1 MEDYRAMIRST
12 FDLGSVRDAET
23 LFETCIK
30 NAFPTF
36 NFRRLEL
43 IRFIREDQYMEGR
56 SWNHVFEIK
65 KSSLNGN
72 PVWEVHCH
80 RVTMG
85 KTPDKHVYLD
95 YFSLGKLLKDHMAEL
110 LNDIPTELTENF
122 QHGLDHHVVVKQ
134 AERCNFRQFLT
145 YSHFAHGAVANEKQ

>member
-1 MEDYRAMIRST
+1 MEDYGAMIRST
-12 FDLGSVRDAET
+12 FEQGRVRDAEI

-30 NAFPTF
+30 SAFPTF

-43 IRFIREDQYMEGR
+43 IRFLREEKYMEGR

-65 KSSLNGN
+65 ASTLEGN
-72 PVWEVHCH
+72 PVWEVHCR

-95 YFSLGKLLKDHMAEL
+95 YMSLGFVRYME
-110 LNDIPTELTENF
+110 
-122 QHGLDHHVVVKQ
+122 
-134 AERCNFRQFLT
+134 
-145 YSHFAHGAVANEKQ
+145 

>member
-1 MEDYRAMIRST
+1 MQDYRAMIRST
-12 FDLGSVRDAET
+12 FELGSVRDAEA

-43 IRFIREDQYMEGR
+43 IRIDRDKLYLEGR
-56 SWNHVFEIK
+56 SWNHVFEVQK
-65 KSSLNGN
+65 TQLEGE

-95 YFSLGKLLKDHMAEL
+95 YLSLG
-110 LNDIPTELTENF
+110 F
-122 QHGLDHHVVVKQ
+122 VKYL
-134 AERCNFRQFLT
+134 ED
-145 YSHFAHGAVANEKQ
+145 K

>member
-1 MEDYRAMIRST
+1 MQDYRAMIRST
-12 FDLGSVRDAET
+12 FELGSVRDAEL

-43 IRFIREDQYMEGR
+43 IRFLRDEQYMEGR

-65 KSSLNGN
+65 KAEYKGQQ
-72 PVWEVHCH
+72 VWEVYCH

-85 KTPDKHVYLD
+85 KTPDKQVYLD
-95 YFSLGKLLKDHMAEL
+95 HLTLGFVEYL
-110 LNDIPTELTENF
+110 
-122 QHGLDHHVVVKQ
+122 
-134 AERCNFRQFLT
+134 
-145 YSHFAHGAVANEKQ
+145 EK